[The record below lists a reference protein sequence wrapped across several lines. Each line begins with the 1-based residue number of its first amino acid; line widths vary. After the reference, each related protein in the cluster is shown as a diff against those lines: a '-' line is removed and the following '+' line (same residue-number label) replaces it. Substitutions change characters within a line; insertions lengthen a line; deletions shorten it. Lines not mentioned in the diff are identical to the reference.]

1 MDYWSY
7 REEISA
13 ENGLL
18 FKGHR
23 LIVPVNLRKKV
34 LQTIHE
40 GHFGIEKMQSRTWE
54 AVFWPGADV
63 LGTALSCKV
72 CQI

>member
-1 MDYWSY
+1 MDVPESRKDCHPLLVDYWTY

-18 FKGHR
+18 FKGHW
-23 LIVPVNLRKKV
+23 LIVPERLRNKV

-40 GHFGIEKMQSRTWE
+40 GHFGVQD
-54 AVFWPGADV
+54 AVESP
-63 LGTALSCKV
+63 
-72 CQI
+72 